1 MYYRTEDRMKQRILH
16 ILLVGSFIMGFIS
29 PARAQVIDSLEKFLE
44 NAASDTNKVNALN
57 EISYENYAVGNI
69 NKTKDFGMKALI
81 LSQKLGFKKGEGTA
95 LMRIGMA
102 YHDKGDN
109 PKALEFLLRS
119 LKIRET
125 LGDKLGIAGC
135 LNNIGLVYHNQRD
148 YKKALEYHR
157 KAMLLKA
164 EVGDKKGIANSLNNM
179 GIIYDI
185 WVMYDTALSYH
196 QKALKIR
203 EEIADVAGIMNSL
216 VNIGN
221 LHTAK
226 YELNEALVYY
236 ERSLAM
242 NKDVGNKSHQS
253 NMYNNIASVYVAQGK
268 LTEAVEYLDES
279 IRLAKEMGSKEHLQ
293 IAYNTYSLL
302 YEKKRDFVTAL
313 KYYHL
318 YFDVKD
324 SLLNNENSEY
334 IAKMNAEFE
343 NEKKDNEIKLLNVD
357 KEKQEVLMQTERKKQ
372 LITTSSIGLGLISVL
387 LFSIFI
393 YRSNLQKQRA
403 NTEISRQK
411 EIIEEKNREVHDSIT
426 YAKRIQAA
434 ILPPERLLKE
444 VLPEHF
450 ILYKP
455 KDIVSG
461 DFYWLEK
468 VKDRI
473 LFAAVDCTGH
483 GVPGAMVSVV
493 GHNALN
499 RCVKEFGLTD
509 PARILDKLT
518 QLVEE
523 TFERSENEVK
533 DGMDISLCSLD
544 MTDNKLQWAG
554 ANNPLWLLRDGK
566 IQEIKA
572 DKQPIGKFENRKPFT
587 SHTIQL
593 QKDDS
598 IYILTDGY
606 ADQFG
611 GPKGKKF
618 KYRQLEEHL
627 LASHQKSMEEQKQI
641 LDKAFEDWKAELEQI
656 DDVCIIGVRL

>member
-1 MYYRTEDRMKQRILH
+1 MLMVSCIAGLSSTLRSQ
-16 ILLVGSFIMGFIS
+16 
-29 PARAQVIDSLEKFLE
+29 AIDSLEKILST
-44 NAASDTNKVNALN
+44 AAPDTNKVNTLN
-57 EISYENYAVGNI
+57 EIGYENYALGNF
-69 NKTKDFGMKALI
+69 NETKKFGTEALI
-81 LSQKLGFKKGEGTA
+81 LSQKLGYKKGEGTA
-95 LMRIGMA
+95 LLRIGMS
-102 YHDKGDN
+102 YKDQGDY
-109 PKALEFLLRS
+109 PKALDYLLRS
-119 LKIRET
+119 LKIRES
-125 LGDKLGIAGC
+125 LNDKAGVGSC
-135 LNNIGLVYHNQRD
+135 MNNIGLVYHNMQD
-148 YKKALEYHR
+148 YKKALEYHH
-157 KAMLLKA
+157 KAMALKA
-164 EVGDKKGIANSLNNM
+164 GIGDKKGIANSLNNI
-179 GIIYDI
+179 GIIYEI
-185 WVMYDTALSYH
+185 WVMHDTALNYH
-196 QKALKIR
+196 QRALKIR
-203 EEIADVAGIMNSL
+203 EEIADKAGIMNSL

-221 LHTAK
+221 IHTAK
-226 YELNEALVYY
+226 SELNEALEYY
-236 ERSLAM
+236 QRALIL
-242 NKDVGNKSHQS
+242 NKEIGNKNQQS
-253 NMYNNIASVYVAQGK
+253 NMLNNIASVYVAQGK
-268 LTEAVEYLDES
+268 LKEAVPYLDEA
-279 IRLAKEMGSKEHLQ
+279 IRLAKEMETKEHLQ
-293 IAYNTYSLL
+293 LAYNTYSLL
-302 YEKKRDFVTAL
+302 YESKKDFVTAL

-357 KEKQEVLMQTERKKQ
+357 KEKQETLMQTERKKQ

-393 YRSNLQKQRA
+393 YRSNLQKQKA

-411 EIIEEKNREVHDSIT
+411 GIIEERNREVHDSIT

-434 ILPPERLLKE
+434 ILPPDRLLKE
-444 VLPEHF
+444 ALPEHF

-468 VKDRI
+468 AKDRT

-493 GHNALN
+493 GHNSLN

-509 PARILDKLT
+509 PALILDKLT

-533 DGMDISLCSLD
+533 DGMDISLCSLSRA
-544 MTDNKLQWAG
+544 DNKLYWAG

-587 SHTIQL
+587 LHTLQL
-593 QKDDS
+593 QKGDS

-618 KYRQLEEHL
+618 KYKQLEEQL
-627 LASHQKSMEEQKQI
+627 IASHHKSMDEQKQI
-641 LDKAFEDWKAELEQI
+641 LDKAFEEWKAGLEQI
-656 DDVCIIGVRL
+656 DDVCIIGVRV